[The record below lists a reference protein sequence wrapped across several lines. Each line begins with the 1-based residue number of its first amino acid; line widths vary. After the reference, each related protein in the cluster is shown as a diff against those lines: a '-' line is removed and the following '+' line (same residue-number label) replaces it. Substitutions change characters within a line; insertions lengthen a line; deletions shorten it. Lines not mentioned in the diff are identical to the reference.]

1 MGEGTGRRRDGAI
14 PKAAELSPPVEAFLE
29 HLRVQKRYSP
39 RTVEE
44 YGDDLAQFLAY
55 LDERRIDLRKV
66 DALALRGF
74 LGRLH
79 GRLAPAS
86 VSRKLSAIRSLYRY
100 LQKKGLVEA
109 NPGALVKSP
118 KLPKQLPKVLPV
130 DEVFA
135 LVETPRDDTPLGARD
150 RAILET
156 LYGGGLRCSE
166 LVGLDLRDLDRSGG
180 VVRVLGKGRKERIVP
195 LGAKAW
201 AAIDRWLELRP
212 GLLARPRPGQTP
224 AALFLNYRG
233 GRLTTRWVARAL
245 DRWAKVCAIRRHVH
259 PHALR
264 HTFATHL
271 LDAGADLRGIQ
282 ELLGHASISTTQ
294 RYTHVT
300 VEHLMAVYDRA
311 HPRA

>member
-1 MGEGTGRRRDGAI
+1 MGDDRKGEGGT
-14 PKAAELSPPVEAFLE
+14 PAERSPEVEAFLE
-29 HLRVQKRYSP
+29 HLRVRKRYSP

-44 YGDDLAQFLAY
+44 YAADLGQFEEYLRQRGIGLLA
-55 LDERRIDLRKV
+55 V
-66 DALALRGF
+66 DSLAIRGF
-74 LGRLH
+74 IARLH
-79 GRLAPAS
+79 GTLAPAS
-86 VSRKLSAIRSLYRY
+86 VSRKLSAIRSLYRF
-100 LQKKGLVEA
+100 LQQRGLVQS

-118 KLPKQLPKVLPV
+118 KLPQQLPKVLPV

-180 VVRVLGKGRKERIVP
+180 TVRVLGKGRKERLVP
-195 LGAKAW
+195 LGRRAREAL
-201 AAIDRWLELRP
+201 DRWLELRP
-212 GLLARPRPGQTP
+212 ALLARPRPGQEP
-224 AALFLNYRG
+224 EALFLNYRG

-245 DRWAKVCAIRRHVH
+245 DRWAKVCALRRRVH

-294 RYTHVT
+294 RYTHVS
-300 VEHLMAVYDRA
+300 VEHLMAVYDKA

>member
-1 MGEGTGRRRDGAI
+1 MGERRGEGEI
-14 PKAAELSPPVEAFLE
+14 PKAAELPPEVEAFLE
-29 HLRVQKRYSP
+29 HLRVRKRYSA
-39 RTVEE
+39 RTVDE
-44 YGDDLAQFLAY
+44 YAADLAQFQAY
-55 LDERRIDLRKV
+55 LDDRK
-66 DALALRGF
+66 LALLAVDSPAIRGF
-74 LGRLH
+74 IARLH

-86 VSRKLSAIRSLYRY
+86 VARKLSAIRSLYRF
-100 LQKKGLVEA
+100 LQQKGLVQA

-135 LVETPRDDTPLGARD
+135 LVETPKADTPLGARD

-166 LVGLDLRDLDRSGG
+166 LVGLDLRDLDRTGG
-180 VVRVLGKGRKERIVP
+180 LVRVLGKGRKERIVP
-195 LGAKAW
+195 LGTKARE
-201 AAIDRWLELRP
+201 AIGRWLELRP
-212 GLLARPRPGQTP
+212 LLLAKPRPGQAP
-224 AALFLNYRG
+224 EALFLNYRG

-245 DRWAKVCAIRRHVH
+245 DRWAKVCAIKRHVH

-300 VEHLMAVYDRA
+300 VEHLMAVYDKA

>member
-1 MGEGTGRRRDGAI
+1 MGDRRGEGEIR
-14 PKAAELSPPVEAFLE
+14 KAEALPPEVEAFLE
-29 HLRVQKRYSP
+29 HLRVRKRYSP

-44 YGDDLAQFLAY
+44 YAADLAQFQAY
-55 LDERRIDLRKV
+55 LEDRK
-66 DALALRGF
+66 LALRAVESVAIRGF
-74 LGRLH
+74 LSRLH
-79 GRLAPAS
+79 GELSPAS
-86 VSRKLSAIRSLYRY
+86 VARKLSAIRSLYRF
-100 LQKKGLVEA
+100 LQQKGLVQS
-109 NPGALVKSP
+109 NPGSLVKSP

-135 LVETPRDDTPLGARD
+135 LVETPRADTPLGARD

-166 LVGLDLRDLDRSGG
+166 LVGLDLQDLDRQGG
-180 VVRVLGKGRKERIVP
+180 LVRVLGKGRKERIVP
-195 LGAKAW
+195 LGTKARE
-201 AAIDRWLELRP
+201 AIERWLEFRP
-212 GLLARPRPGQTP
+212 RLLARPRPDQDP
-224 AALFLNYRG
+224 RALFLNYRG
-233 GRLTTRWVARAL
+233 GRLTTRWVARTI

-300 VEHLMAVYDRA
+300 VEHLMAVYDKA

>member
-1 MGEGTGRRRDGAI
+1 MGDGRRGGEAI
-14 PKAAELSPPVEAFLE
+14 PKAEQLSPEVEAFLE
-29 HLRVQKRYSP
+29 HLRVRKRYSP
-39 RTVEE
+39 RTIEE
-44 YGDDLAQFLAY
+44 YAADLAQFEAY
-55 LDERRIDLRKV
+55 LAGRNLALLAV
-66 DALALRGF
+66 DALAIRGF
-74 LGRLH
+74 VARLH

-86 VSRKLSAIRSLYRY
+86 VARKLAAIRSLYRF
-100 LQKKGLVEA
+100 LQQRKRVEA

-118 KLPKQLPKVLPV
+118 KLPKTLPKVLPV

-135 LVETPRDDTPLGARD
+135 LVETPKADTPLGARD

-156 LYGGGLRCSE
+156 LYGGGVRCSE

-180 VVRVLGKGRKERIVP
+180 LIRVLGKGRKERLVP
-195 LGAKAW
+195 LGGKAW

-212 GLLARPRPGQTP
+212 TLLARPRPGQAP
-224 AALFLNYRG
+224 EALFLNYRG

-245 DRWAKVCAIRRHVH
+245 DRWARVCAIRRHVH

-300 VEHLMAVYDRA
+300 VEHLMAVYDKA